1 MKTSDK
7 TQVGRFPKPAS
18 MEVARSLTKPEK
30 EKLAKLEEVVERH
43 VKSFFEVVEA
53 MRTIKV
59 EKLWRADYD
68 SWEDYVERKW
78 KMSRQHSYRLVDA
91 AEIIVEVQSVTQG
104 DTKAVR
110 LPTNERAYRE
120 IKELTDKA
128 MEPKQMVELLKRA
141 DTYTGSTRDIEPGD
155 IQKAAVALKLVT
167 KPKRAAFEL
176 KVSWE
181 EIRDGLA
188 ALLKVLRK
196 HKELKEQT
204 TQLEGL
210 LAKARE
216 AVKQCPPPKPKKKTE
231 PKVNGK
237 GGDKPAGGRPGSA
250 KRRQAKRGG

>member
-1 MKTSDK
+1 MKASDK
-7 TQVGRFPKPAS
+7 TQVVHFPKPAS

-30 EKLAKLEEVVERH
+30 EKLAKLEAVVERH

-59 EKLWRADYD
+59 EELWRADYD
-68 SWEDYVERKW
+68 SWDDYVQRKW

-91 AEIIVEVQSVTQG
+91 AEIIVDIQTVTQG

-128 MEPKQMVELLKRA
+128 MEPEQVIALLKQA
-141 DTYTGSTRDIEPGD
+141 DTYTGSIRDIEPND
-155 IQKAAVALKLVT
+155 IQRAAVALKLVT

-176 KVSWE
+176 KRSWE

-204 TQLEGL
+204 TQLERL
-210 LAKARE
+210 LAKARG
-216 AVKQCPPPKPKKKTE
+216 AVKHCPPPKPKKRAE
-231 PKVNGK
+231 PKAKGK
-237 GGDKPAGGRPGSA
+237 GGDKPAGGRPGRA
-250 KRRQAKRGG
+250 KKPRAKRGG